1 MKVKTIYI
9 CSNCGAEHLTWS
21 GQCSSCNE
29 WNSLEKQEVSN
40 SKSNPHTRKKN
51 AVITPPKKLS
61 EIDITDVPRLKT
73 NIEEFD
79 RTLGGGIIP
88 SSLILIGGDPGIG
101 KSTLMLQMCSNI
113 KNAKTLYIT
122 GEESLNQIVH
132 RAERLLGINRDMLC
146 LSETNLEKILPHI
159 ESDDYDAVII
169 DSIQSIRSDY
179 VDAAAGSVVQLREC
193 AQALMSAAK
202 STRTAVF
209 LIGHVTKD
217 GAIAGPKV
225 LEHLVDTVLFFEGEK
240 NYAYRILRSVKNRF
254 GSTNE
259 IGIFEMRDKG
269 LREVLNPSEVFL
281 NKKNMSESG
290 IAVSAAMEGTMPLL
304 IEVQALVTEAN
315 YGNPQRTVNGF
326 DLRRLQMLLAVLEKR
341 LGLKFSGCDVF
352 VNITGG
358 FSISDTGIDLAVSA
372 ALISSYRDEP
382 VFENTVLIGEIGLT
396 GEVRSVSQML
406 KRINEIEKLG
416 FKKTICPSL
425 GSDFDKSNF
434 KIEINEAEKISV
446 ALAKFL

>member
-1 MKVKTIYI
+1 MKTKILYK
-9 CSNCGAEHLTWS
+9 CSNCGAEHLRWS

-29 WNSLEKQEVSN
+29 WNTLEKVEVSN
-40 SKSNPHTRKKN
+40 TKSTPHMRSQN
-51 AVITPPKKLS
+51 SVINSPTKLS

-73 NIEEFD
+73 NIDEFD

-113 KNAKTLYIT
+113 NNAKTLYIT

-132 RAERLLGINRDMLC
+132 RAERLAGINKDMLC

-159 ESDDYDAVII
+159 ESNDYDAVII

-193 AQALMSAAK
+193 AQALMGTAK
-202 STRTAVF
+202 STKTAVF

-217 GAIAGPKV
+217 GTIAGPKV

-240 NYAYRILRSVKNRF
+240 NYSYRILRSVKNRF

-259 IGIFEMRDKG
+259 IGIFEMTDKG

-281 NKKNMSESG
+281 NKKNMNESG

-341 LGLKFSGCDVF
+341 IGLKFSSCDVF

-358 FSISDTGIDLAVSA
+358 FSINDTGIDLAVAA

-396 GEVRSVSQML
+396 GEVRSVSKML
-406 KRINEIEKLG
+406 KRVNEIEKLG
-416 FKKTICPSL
+416 FKKVICPTL
-425 GSDFDKSNF
+425 GNDFEKSNYN
-434 KIEINEAEKISV
+434 IEISESEKVSI